1 MGLPIADGRGIL
13 VQLPAAFQLQL
24 CIALLLALLGPLL
37 AVVGGQVDHLGL
49 VDLQLLRKLLR
60 QDLIVPVA

>member
-24 CIALLLALLGPLL
+24 CIALLLALLGPPL